1 MSCDSENI
9 VFENATIKMQSEIQ
23 SAHWNHSEETSF
35 TAHVLITTELSE
47 DIVIVS
53 DDLTQ
58 NKSSV
63 YIFMKSVIENL
74 LKDLFGA

>member
-1 MSCDSENI
+1 
-9 VFENATIKMQSEIQ
+9 MQNEIQ
-23 SAHWNHSEETSF
+23 SAHWNHSEATSF

>member
-9 VFENATIKMQSEIQ
+9 VFENATIKMQNEIQ

-63 YIFMKSVIENL
+63 YIFMKSVIENV

>member
-9 VFENATIKMQSEIQ
+9 VFENATIKMQNEIQ

-63 YIFMKSVIENL
+63 HIFMKSVIENL

>member
-9 VFENATIKMQSEIQ
+9 VFENATIKMQNEIQ

-63 YIFMKSVIENL
+63 YVFMKSVIENL

>member
-9 VFENATIKMQSEIQ
+9 VFENATIKMQNEIQ

>member
-9 VFENATIKMQSEIQ
+9 VFENATIKMQNEIQ

-63 YIFMKSVIENL
+63 YIFMKLVIENL

>member
-9 VFENATIKMQSEIQ
+9 VFENATIKMQNEIQ

-63 YIFMKSVIENL
+63 YIFMKSVNENL

>member
-9 VFENATIKMQSEIQ
+9 VFENATIKMQNEIQ

-35 TAHVLITTELSE
+35 TAHVLITTELCE